1 MKKKKIIPKV
11 TKDELW
17 KGIIEDLFEDF
28 LHFFFPKFVHEVDFT
43 KPFVFLD
50 KELQELIPDSES
62 RNRRAD
68 VLVKVFLKSGEEKW
82 ILIHTEVQGYVD
94 EYFQQRMYIYNYR
107 TYDRF
112 NQEVVGLAILTDE
125 NPNFHPMY
133 YERETWG
140 TKIRYDFQ
148 MFKILDYDE
157 AYYKKFDNPFAS
169 VMLVARSFLR
179 NKSLKTDEDLLSLKL
194 QLFRTMY
201 EKGHNKEIIRK
212 IANFI
217 KLYVSFKNDNYF
229 IKFETELDKITK
241 YQPTMGLLELIK
253 QRTIEAAKEEG
264 LEEGRE
270 KGLEQGLEKGLEQG
284 LEKGLEQGLEKGL
297 EQGLEKGL
305 EQGLEKGLEQGLEK
319 LKEERRKAITNML
332 AKIFTVEVI
341 AGILEIPILEVQ
353 MVEQEGVIKTLFQ
366 AGLTIETL
374 KEQFEENEQTIF
386 ISDNQLEI
394 LFQEV
399 QVELLLT
406 EGLTIEAI
414 MKKLEVSE
422 NFVVKI
428 QKIYK

>member
-264 LEEGRE
+264 LEEGLEEGRE
-270 KGLEQGLEKGLEQG
+270 KGLKQGLEKGLEQG
-284 LEKGLEQGLEKGL
+284 LK
-297 EQGLEKGL
+297 
-305 EQGLEKGLEQGLEK
+305 QGLEKGLEQGLEK